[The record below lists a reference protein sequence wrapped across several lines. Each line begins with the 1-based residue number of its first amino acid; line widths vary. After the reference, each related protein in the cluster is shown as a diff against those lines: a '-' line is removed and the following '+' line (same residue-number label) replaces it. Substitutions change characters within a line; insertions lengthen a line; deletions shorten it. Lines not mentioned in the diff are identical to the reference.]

1 MYDRSDA
8 DEWHDDVFVSAIV
21 RLVPKMEKAWAAPGD
36 GVAESES
43 GKLAGGRR
51 ARQHCGHRQARFW
64 QGPMNEGKLLTVLHV
79 PQNGGPCNEHHYQK
93 AKTTGCLLTGLAL
106 RRA

>member
-1 MYDRSDA
+1 MLFRSSMYDRSDA

-43 GKLAGGRR
+43 GKLAGGRK
-51 ARQHCGHRQARFW
+51 
-64 QGPMNEGKLLTVLHV
+64 GK
-79 PQNGGPCNEHHYQK
+79 
-93 AKTTGCLLTGLAL
+93 AAL
-106 RRA
+106 RTPPGPTLARPNERGKITYCASCAAERWAM